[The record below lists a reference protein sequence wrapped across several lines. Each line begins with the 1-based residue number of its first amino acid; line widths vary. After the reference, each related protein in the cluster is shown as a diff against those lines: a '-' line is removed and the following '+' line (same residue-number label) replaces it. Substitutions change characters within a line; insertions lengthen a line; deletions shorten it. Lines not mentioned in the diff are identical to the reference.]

1 MIAAAALA
9 VLAVALFVK
18 RDLVRMVFYSNY
30 DPKNPLKTEGE
41 WSGGTARTGVRY
53 AEISESDYLNLY
65 VPDGVDRPPL
75 IVAIHGGGFVLND
88 CESRQ
93 AQLFYQYFRDHGY
106 AVATVNYRL
115 AGEASF
121 PAAVQD
127 VKCAIRFLRA
137 NADAYGYDASRIA
150 VWGESAGGYLAVMAA
165 VTSEEEFND
174 LPFIGEDALEAP
186 VSSRVDALLDYYGA
200 VRLESRAERNAAF
213 ATLGVPAL
221 VVDIANGWL
230 KDAIR
235 DMPWA
240 ESCEDAW
247 MGRPFSELTEAER
260 QAASPL
266 WYAQKNLNADSG
278 LEVLILHGDADITVP
293 VTQSRQLYELLS
305 ERLGPEHVLLRIV
318 RNAGHADEDMY
329 SDTCLGTIGEW
340 LDAKL

>member
-1 MIAAAALA
+1 MRKGRRALVIAAAALA

-127 VKCAIRFLRA
+127 VKCA
-137 NADAYGYDASRIA
+137 
-150 VWGESAGGYLAVMAA
+150 MAA
-165 VTSEEEFND
+165 V
-174 LPFIGEDALEAP
+174 
-186 VSSRVDALLDYYGA
+186 
-200 VRLESRAERNAAF
+200 
-213 ATLGVPAL
+213 
-221 VVDIANGWL
+221 
-230 KDAIR
+230 
-235 DMPWA
+235 
-240 ESCEDAW
+240 
-247 MGRPFSELTEAER
+247 
-260 QAASPL
+260 
-266 WYAQKNLNADSG
+266 
-278 LEVLILHGDADITVP
+278 
-293 VTQSRQLYELLS
+293 
-305 ERLGPEHVLLRIV
+305 
-318 RNAGHADEDMY
+318 
-329 SDTCLGTIGEW
+329 
-340 LDAKL
+340 